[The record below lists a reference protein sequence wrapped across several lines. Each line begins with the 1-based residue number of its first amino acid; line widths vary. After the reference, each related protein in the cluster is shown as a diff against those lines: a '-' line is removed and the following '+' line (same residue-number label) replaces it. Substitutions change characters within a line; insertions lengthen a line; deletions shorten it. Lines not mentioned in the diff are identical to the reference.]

1 MDLFFENC
9 SSSPDGLRSEL
20 ILPTWVQQVVAMWIA
35 CSPYRHSRINVHL
48 SWSASLKCMYEQ
60 LAVAFALACA
70 AQVPDNNMAGN
81 TVRHTAT
88 AGRRNRGL
96 GKIWVA
102 RKVFPLT
109 GFTGDAEVRRG
120 GAGSTVAALASAGG
134 EEDEYYLLKE
144 ELPETAAWP
153 MEVCRWL
160 SSLVLLC
167 RF

>member
-70 AQVPDNNMAGN
+70 AKAPDNNMAGN

-96 GKIWVA
+96 GTDMSC
-102 RKVFPLT
+102 LE
-109 GFTGDAEVRRG
+109 GFSSDRFHGGCWGASGWRGDDGG
-120 GAGSTVAALASAGG
+120 GARLGRRWRRRILFAEGRAPRNSGLAHGCLQMAI
-134 EEDEYYLLKE
+134 
-144 ELPETAAWP
+144 
-153 MEVCRWL
+153 
-160 SSLVLLC
+160 
-167 RF
+167 